1 MFWTILK
8 KELTVEWRSK
18 EVLYTSLFFAVVLAT
33 IFMFGFFEQA
43 GAPLEEVAVNPEQ
56 PAERCTPNRA
66 QPGPG
71 ILWIALCFSATIA
84 FSRSFS
90 RERESGSLNALRM
103 VPGIY
108 NPLLMAKCA
117 ANIAF
122 VVLVELVLIPLV
134 AVVFQMEIGS
144 AWPSLVLVLVLG
156 TSGLCILG
164 TVLGA
169 ALVHL
174 RLGDVLLPL
183 VLFPLVIPLLV
194 AGASATTALMQ
205 GNWSV
210 YWDWTGLMVA
220 FDAIYTVLSLWLF
233 KPVVEG
239 SQD

>member
-8 KELTVEWRSK
+8 KELTIEWRSK

-33 IFMFGFFEQA
+33 IFMFGFFEQTDA
-43 GAPLEEVAVNPEQ
+43 TLENSGANLGQQGDQRVL
-56 PAERCTPNRA
+56 NRA

-71 ILWIALCFSATIA
+71 ILWIALCFSSTIA
-84 FSRSFS
+84 FGRSFS
-90 RERESGSLNALRM
+90 RERESGSLSALRM

-108 NPLLMAKCA
+108 FPLLMAKCV

-122 VVLVELVLIPLV
+122 VVLVELVLIPLIV
-134 AVVFQMEIGS
+134 VVFHMEIGT
-144 AWPSLVLVLVLG
+144 AWPNLVLVLVLG
-156 TSGLCILG
+156 TSGLCMLG

-183 VLFPLVIPLLV
+183 VLFPLIIPLLL
-194 AGASATTALMQ
+194 AGSSATTALMQ
-205 GNWSV
+205 EKWSV

-220 FDAIYTVLSLWLF
+220 FDAIYVVLSIWLF
-233 KPVVEG
+233 KPVLEG
-239 SQD
+239 SQG